1 MIAFL
6 SFGRLVEGLAH
17 PRFCRKVKH
26 EHAEEGDNHDGKD
39 DVGEVEE
46 CLREGQSIYDIN
58 KTTVSGR
65 TGVLPKGK

>member
-1 MIAFL
+1 M
-6 SFGRLVEGLAH
+6 
-17 PRFCRKVKH
+17 KH